1 MHVRNVYQYTVML
14 DTWFLLWVVNYPL
27 TFSKATYAWKC
38 CNFHSLKLFLIS
50 WHTSQLW
57 IYNSQ
62 KLRGVYNASRFSFL
76 LVYHYCIKTN
86 FYLVETFAISILKF
100 ITLSLCNRTIF
111 LHTVYWLPVIDIKN
125 YYAFI
130 TYAPCGLSILHRS
143 DVWKPL
149 VWENFQSLFPI
160 KLHSL
165 WLNISKDEYVKSY

>member
-1 MHVRNVYQYTVML
+1 ML

-86 FYLVETFAISILKF
+86 FYLVETYAISILKF

-130 TYAPCGLSILHRS
+130 TYAPCGLSILHHS
-143 DVWKPL
+143 HVWKPL

-160 KLHSL
+160 KLYSL